1 MIKFRRIARPARERA
16 SADESARAAALR
28 HLARRDFGSTELRE
42 RLRAQGYG
50 EEAAA
55 QVLSELT
62 GEGLLDDTRFAAS
75 YVTVHA
81 GRGQGPVR
89 IATMLRGLG
98 LADEVISAALASG
111 PDWQALALRV
121 RRGKFGAKPPASW
134 PEKARQARFLQYRGF
149 SSDDIRA
156 ATDADVE
163 QD

>member
-1 MIKFRRIARPARERA
+1 MIKSRTFARSARERA
-16 SADESARAAALR
+16 SGEQSPRAAALR
-28 HLARRDFGSTELRE
+28 HLARRDFASVELLH

-55 QVLSELT
+55 EVVAELT
-62 GEGLLDDTRFAAS
+62 GEGLLNDGRFAAS
-75 YVTVHA
+75 YVTSHA

-89 IATMLRGLG
+89 IASMLRGLG
-98 LADEVISAALASG
+98 LSEEMIAAALASG
-111 PDWQALALRV
+111 PDWQALAVRV
-121 RRGKFGAKPPASW
+121 RRGKFGVQPPASW

-156 ATDADVE
+156 ATDADVD